1 MQKYMQQI
9 LKISIFSTLALFG
22 IILVSYTTQLKL
34 NQLAS
39 INFDSV
45 GTITEFKTALKDKER
60 KMQCMTQNI
69 YWEAASEPAEGKL
82 AVAQV
87 VMNRVESGKF
97 PNDPCQVVH
106 QKNIVYER
114 VLCQFSWYC
123 EQNFKT
129 RPVHKKLW
137 DECAEAAKMV
147 MVDGFRLPELKDAL
161 YYHADYVNP
170 QWNKKKVATI
180 GRHIFY
186 KDI

>member
-1 MQKYMQQI
+1 MTKYI
-9 LKISIFSTLALFG
+9 KLTLNLSAFLIVALLGFT
-22 IILVSYTTQLKL
+22 LVSYVTHDKL
-34 NQLAS
+34 DRLIAS
-39 INFDSV
+39 NS
-45 GTITEFKTALKDKER
+45 TIVETISEYKAAVKDKER
-60 KMQCMTQNI
+60 RMQCMTQNI

-106 QKNIVYER
+106 QKNIIYER

-129 RPVHKKLW
+129 KPVHKKLW
-137 DECAEAAKMV
+137 DESAEAAKMV

-170 QWNKKKVATI
+170 QWNKKQVAKI

-186 KDI
+186 K

>member
-1 MQKYMQQI
+1 MTKYI
-9 LKISIFSTLALFG
+9 KLTLNLSAFLIVALLSLT
-22 IILVSYTTQLKL
+22 LVSYITHAKLDRLTASDTSGVTTI
-34 NQLAS
+34 S
-39 INFDSV
+39 
-45 GTITEFKTALKDKER
+45 EFKAALKDKER
-60 KMQCMTQNI
+60 RMQCMTQNI

-97 PNDPCQVVH
+97 PSDPCQVVH
-106 QKNIVYER
+106 QKNVIYER

-129 RPVHKKLW
+129 KPVHKKLW
-137 DECAEAAKMV
+137 DESAEAARMV
-147 MVDGFRLPELKDAL
+147 MIEGFRLPELKDAL

-170 QWNKKKVATI
+170 QWNKKQVAKI

-186 KDI
+186 K